1 MASRSTRT
9 YNTHAPI
16 PHPLKSAFNIKLY
29 NDMWFSEPL
38 DTSPPKLSALE
49 QWTFERATELQ
60 HTASSPL
67 PPETCAIPVVAA
79 DLPTEVNAASPPSLA
94 DEIQHSEDRLFF
106 VRYTP
111 DGTL

>member
-1 MASRSTRT
+1 M

-38 DTSPPKLSALE
+38 DTFPPKLSALE
-49 QWTFERATELQ
+49 QRTIERATELQ

-67 PPETCAIPVVAA
+67 PPETCDIPIVAA
-79 DLPTEVNAASPPSLA
+79 DLLTEVNASSPPTLA
-94 DEIQHSEDRLFF
+94 DAIQHAKD
-106 VRYTP
+106 
-111 DGTL
+111 